1 MEMLLEGKN
10 AMLYG
15 TEGGID
21 GGAGARTFV
30 REGAKVFPAV
40 RRLELVRLLQRPR
53 RQLLG
58 RTAGPRS
65 QLVKR
70 GIGDEDEEISNAPL
84 AYVALAQVPP
94 HGVWDRG
101 EHHPGSDR
109 ALAWPAWDSAA
120 QPARNGLGVSEGEG
134 LRQAV

>member
-1 MEMLLEGKN
+1 MLLEGKN
-10 AMLYG
+10 AVLYG
-15 TEGGID
+15 TGGGID
-21 GGAGARTFV
+21 SGAGVRTFV
-30 REGAKVFPAV
+30 REGTKVFLAV

-70 GIGDEDEEISNAPL
+70 GIGDEVEEISNAPL
-84 AYVALAQVPP
+84 AYVALVQVPP
-94 HGVWDRG
+94 HGVWDGG
-101 EHHPGSDR
+101 EQATLALIESWLGRPWDR
-109 ALAWPAWDSAA
+109 AA

-134 LRQAV
+134 PRQAV